1 VRVYDPGPRP
11 AMVGGDTAM
20 VPELPLVLTTFCAK
34 ALVADATVM
43 EPEKKALER

>member
-1 VRVYDPGPRP
+1 M
-11 AMVGGDTAM
+11 AGGVTAM
-20 VPELPLVLTTFCAK
+20 VPELPLELTTTVDAK